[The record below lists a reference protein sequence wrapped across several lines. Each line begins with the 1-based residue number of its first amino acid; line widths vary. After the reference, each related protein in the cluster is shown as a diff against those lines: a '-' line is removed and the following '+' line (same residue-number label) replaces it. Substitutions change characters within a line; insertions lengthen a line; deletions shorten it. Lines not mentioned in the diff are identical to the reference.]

1 MKLAVISNEVLI
13 SVTSFLLGNVMVTY
27 LKLGNL
33 NNVCLTPPED
43 AAFETMQ
50 QISSFAFHRWT
61 KLMQV
66 WKDEFQ
72 YWFEFDIF
80 FNKDTFWWNNKSLFN
95 VKQ

>member
-50 QISSFAFHRWT
+50 QIS
-61 KLMQV
+61 
-66 WKDEFQ
+66 
-72 YWFEFDIF
+72 
-80 FNKDTFWWNNKSLFN
+80 
-95 VKQ
+95 

>member
-33 NNVCLTPPED
+33 NNVFLTPPED

-72 YWFEFDIF
+72 YWFEFYIL

-95 VKQ
+95 C

>member
-1 MKLAVISNEVLI
+1 
-13 SVTSFLLGNVMVTY
+13 MVTF

-33 NNVCLTPPED
+33 DVCSQQMTPPED
-43 AAFETMQ
+43 TAFETMQ
-50 QISSFAFHRWT
+50 QISSFAFPRWT

-72 YWFEFDIF
+72 DGFEFYIF